1 MTWKP
6 EIDELERRPALPAL
20 IAYMSARTGICFL
33 SAALFA
39 TGGAWGQEAARPGE
53 TRVVRAYF
61 DDPAVAARA
70 VISLEALESEYEKGY
85 IVVRATDADIE
96 AMRRAG
102 MRVVED
108 DSFVSVSL
116 PAELPAPERPGTIPS
131 FPCYRTVEETYASA
145 KAIVDAY
152 PRLATWRRVGQSWKR
167 RQDPSDGY
175 DLMVLRLTNSRTTQ
189 TKPALL
195 ITTALHAREYATAE
209 LGLRFAEH
217 LADSYETD
225 ADVRWLLDHQEVH
238 IMLQANP
245 DGRKRAEEWRLWR
258 KNHNT
263 NHCPSQDLND
273 GLTGPGVDLNRNF
286 DFKFGYPGGSSDQEC
301 DQTFRGPSAASE
313 PETQAIS
320 KYMSDLFPDARG
332 PGDRDAAPADT
343 GGVYLDIHSHGR
355 LLLWPWGHVDE
366 VAANGRALQTF
377 GRKLAFFNG
386 YLPIQGIGLYP
397 VSGSTFDYS
406 YGVLGRSSFT
416 YELGTWFFEDCDYFE
431 SSILDQNLGSLLY
444 AFKAARTPYL
454 TPAGPD
460 ALDPEL
466 SRGASTTGVA
476 AGTRVTLTATFDDT
490 RYENQNGA
498 EPTQAIAAAEY
509 YVDAPPWLEDAT
521 AKAMFPTDAAFD
533 SSSEDATATIDT
545 TGLPPGRHIV
555 FVRARDR
562 GGNWGVVS
570 AVFLFVGSAPP
581 SAPNAPT
588 IETGDRQLHLNWTA
602 PPNNGSPITRY
613 VVRYKPVS
621 SYRWSLVGV
630 GNHTNHAITG
640 LSNDAPYDVQ
650 VRAVNAVGGSPWSE
664 PSTGTPAADAG
675 DDPGGGDEICTADE
689 HTLCLQGSRYRVQ
702 STWWTPDGASG
713 VAGAAEHA
721 TDDSGLFWF
730 FGPDNWEVLIKV
742 LDGCAINGNVW
753 VFGTSTTDLR
763 HVIRV
768 TDTVTGAAKEYRNE
782 PGVPAPA
789 ITDAEAFPQGCRP

>member
-1 MTWKP
+1 MLRAP
-6 EIDELERRPALPAL
+6 VSVLALW
-20 IAYMSARTGICFL
+20 
-33 SAALFA
+33 AALGV
-39 TGGAWGQEAARPGE
+39 TVAAQAPETERPVA

-85 IVVRATDADIE
+85 IVLRATDADIE

-108 DSFVSVSL
+108 DSFVSVAL
-116 PAELPAPERPGTIPS
+116 PAELPAPERPGTIPA

-145 KAIVDAY
+145 QAIVDAY
-152 PRLATWRRVGQSWKR
+152 PRLATWRRVGESWKR
-167 RQDPSDGY
+167 QQDPSDGY
-175 DLMVLRLTNSRTTQ
+175 DLMVLRLTNSRTTR

-245 DGRKRAEEWRLWR
+245 DGRKRAEESLLWR

-263 NHCPSQDLND
+263 NHCPSQELNE
-273 GLTGPGVDLNRNF
+273 GLSGPGVDLNRNF

-301 DQTFRGPSAASE
+301 DQTYRGLAAASE
-313 PETQAIS
+313 PEAQAIS

-332 PGDRDAAPADT
+332 PGDQDAAPADT
-343 GGVYLDIHSHGR
+343 SGVYLDIHSHGR
-355 LLLWPWGHVDE
+355 LLLWPWGHANE
-366 VAANGRALQTF
+366 VAPNGPALQTF

-406 YGVLGRSSFT
+406 YGALGRASLT
-416 YELGTWFFEDCDYFE
+416 YELGTWFFEDCDYFK

-454 TPAGPD
+454 SPAGPD

-466 SRGASTTGVA
+466 GRGAATTGVA

-490 RYENQNGA
+490 RY
-498 EPTQAIAAAEY
+498 
-509 YVDAPPWLEDAT
+509 
-521 AKAMFPTDAAFD
+521 
-533 SSSEDATATIDT
+533 
-545 TGLPPGRHIV
+545 
-555 FVRARDR
+555 
-562 GGNWGVVS
+562 
-570 AVFLFVGSAPP
+570 
-581 SAPNAPT
+581 
-588 IETGDRQLHLNWTA
+588 
-602 PPNNGSPITRY
+602 

-621 SYRWSLVGV
+621 SYRWTLAGV
-630 GNHTNHAITG
+630 GNRMNHAITE
-640 LSNDAPYDVQ
+640 LRNDEPYEVQ

-664 PSTGTPAADAG
+664 TSTGTPAADAG
-675 DDPGGGDEICTADE
+675 DDDGDDTDSGGDDPGGGDESCTADE

-702 STWWTPDGASG
+702 ATWWTAEGASG
-713 VAGAAEHA
+713 MAGTAEHA

-730 FGPDNWEVLIKV
+730 FRPDNWEVLIKV
-742 LDGCAINGNVW
+742 LDGCSINGRS
-753 VFGTSTTDLR
+753 GCSAPRRRTSST
-763 HVIRV
+763 
-768 TDTVTGAAKEYRNE
+768 
-782 PGVPAPA
+782 
-789 ITDAEAFPQGCRP
+789 